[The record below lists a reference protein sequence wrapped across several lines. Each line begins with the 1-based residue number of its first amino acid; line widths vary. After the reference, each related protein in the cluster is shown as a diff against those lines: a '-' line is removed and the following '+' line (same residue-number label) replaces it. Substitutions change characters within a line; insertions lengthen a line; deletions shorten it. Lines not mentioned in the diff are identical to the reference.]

1 MFKEIPPQLQCI
13 LALIL
18 PVLREFNLRMLTKL
32 MLRWADCN
40 DLITKSIANIIINS
54 THSLFLVI
62 YIGTLATEVTA
73 YIILIEEFVFNLY
86 SCYKIW
92 KLHRKI
98 NQNAIPTVMLRAI
111 EEEVQMLVLTE
122 SLEILVPLAYTITF
136 LFAYYGPNAEILG
149 NVRNNYWQYDEV
161 HDVNKLLLSVFE
173 MFVIDTGSIVIG
185 GILLWKS
192 CSINVVKE
200 YCSTIKRYWKVI
212 SIRLA
217 VETAKVS

>member
-1 MFKEIPPQLQCI
+1 M
-13 LALIL
+13 
-18 PVLREFNLRMLTKL
+18 
-32 MLRWADCN
+32 
-40 DLITKSIANIIINS
+40 
-54 THSLFLVI
+54 FLVI
-62 YIGTLATEVTA
+62 SIGNLATEVTA
-73 YIILIEEFVFNLY
+73 YVILIEEFVFNLY

-98 NQNAIPTVMLRAI
+98 NPNACQTIMLRVI

-122 SLEILVPLAYTITF
+122 GLEILVPLVYTITF

-173 MFVIDTGSIVIG
+173 MFIIDAGSIVIG
-185 GILLWKS
+185 GLLLWKS

-200 YCSTIKRYWKVI
+200 YCSTMKRYWKVI

-217 VETAKVS
+217 VETAKVSYKRLLNNKIFV